1 MAKNNKVIKK
11 QIQQYQHLLERYDE
25 MNDYLLELTDEH
37 NHAKED
43 MRYMHDFIHYK
54 NLDDEFSYFR
64 EHAHEDTDTE
74 LPFPYLVL

>member
-1 MAKNNKVIKK
+1 MGKNNKVVKEQNK
-11 QIQQYQHLLERYDE
+11 YKHLRECYEE

-64 EHAHEDTDTE
+64 EHAHEDENSE
-74 LPFPYLVL
+74 LPFPYLTL